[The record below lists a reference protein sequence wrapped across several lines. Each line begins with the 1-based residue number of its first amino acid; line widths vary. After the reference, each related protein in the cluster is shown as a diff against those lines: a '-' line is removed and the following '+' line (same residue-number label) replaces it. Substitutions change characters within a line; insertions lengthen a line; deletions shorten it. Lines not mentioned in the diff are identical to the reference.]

1 MKKLKKWQIVLIVI
15 LALGVIGAL
24 AGGGD
29 DEKKS
34 SEPAAQKTDKEDK
47 KEEKKEPKEK
57 TYGIN
62 DTLKV
67 GDVEYTV
74 NKIETTD
81 TIGNEYLNQTAQE
94 TYLIVSITVK
104 NNGDDALSVLD
115 SFFKLKKG
123 DKTYNTDSSAIMY
136 LGDDSIFAKEINPD
150 ASLKGKVA
158 FDVTKETI
166 DDKSLQLQVQ
176 TGSWG
181 TEKGL
186 INLH

>member
-34 SEPAAQKTDKEDK
+34 SESAAQKTDKEDK

-123 DKTYNTDSSAIMY
+123 DKIYNTDSSAIMY

-150 ASLKGKVA
+150 ASLKGKIA

>member
-24 AGGGD
+24 AGRGD
-29 DEKKS
+29 EEKKNG
-34 SEPAAQKTDKEDK
+34 EPAAEKTDNKKKEDK
-47 KEEKKEPKEK
+47 KKEP
-57 TYGIN
+57 
-62 DTLKV
+62 KV

-74 NKIETTD
+74 NGIETTD
-81 TIGNEYLNQTAQE
+81 TIGDEYLNQKAQE
-94 TYLIVSITVK
+94 TYLIVSVTVK

-123 DKTYNTDSSAIMY
+123 DKTYNTDSTAIMY
-136 LGDDSIFAKEINPD
+136 LGDESIFAKEINPD
-150 ASLKGKVA
+150 ASLKGKIV
-158 FDVTKETI
+158 FDVTKATI
-166 DDKSLQLQVQ
+166 DDKNLQLQVQ
-176 TGSWG
+176 TGAWG

>member
-24 AGGGD
+24 AGGGGD
-29 DEKKS
+29 EEKKS
-34 SEPAAQKTDKEDK
+34 ESAVEKTAEKEK
-47 KEEKKEPKEK
+47 PKEEEK
-57 TYGIN
+57 TYGIK
-62 DTLKV
+62 DTLRV

-81 TIGNEYLNQTAQE
+81 TIGNEYLNQKAQE
-94 TYLIVSITVK
+94 TYLIISITVK
-104 NNGDDALSVLD
+104 NNGDEALTVLD

-123 DKTYNTDSSAIMY
+123 DKTYNTDSSSIMY

-150 ASLKGKVA
+150 ASLKGKIA
-158 FDVTKETI
+158 FDVTKDTI
-166 DDKSLQLQVQ
+166 DDASLQLQVQ

-181 TEKGL
+181 TENGL